1 MANHAS
7 FSISRARLLFSS
19 ISSLMFLDDV
29 KLSANVSCQFLVV
42 KNCILIRKYDSV
54 SNDIYMLTWR
64 GFFWLHNF
72 SQGLEFS
79 FVILEKKNHAKQ
91 SRRNPFLSLFMT
103 QSIRKICAQL
113 CYFQFAAENILLHA
127 FQLQMFNSRSQVRTE
142 TIIRWFCQ
150 ASSYLD
156 DHVKWRSSFQLGT

>member
-1 MANHAS
+1 MSHANS
-7 FSISRARLLFSS
+7 FKR
-19 ISSLMFLDDV
+19 
-29 KLSANVSCQFLVV
+29 LVV

-72 SQGLEFS
+72 SQGPEFS
-79 FVILEKKNHAKQ
+79 FVILEIKKPRKTITQ
-91 SRRNPFLSLFMT
+91 KSVFVSLFMT

-150 ASSYLD
+150 ASSYLCLRKPWPSRGSD
-156 DHVKWRSSFQLGT
+156 DHVKWRSRFQLGTWK

>member
-1 MANHAS
+1 MSHANS
-7 FSISRARLLFSS
+7 FKR
-19 ISSLMFLDDV
+19 
-29 KLSANVSCQFLVV
+29 LVV

-72 SQGLEFS
+72 SQGPEFS
-79 FVILEKKNHAKQ
+79 FVILKKKKHPKQ
-91 SRRNPFLSLFMT
+91 SRRNPFLCLCLW
-103 QSIRKICAQL
+103 RNQL
-113 CYFQFAAENILLHA
+113 EKFAAENILLHA

-150 ASSYLD
+150 ASSYLCLRKPWPSRGSD
-156 DHVKWRSSFQLGT
+156 DHVKWRSRFQLGTWK

>member
-1 MANHAS
+1 MSHANS
-7 FSISRARLLFSS
+7 FKR
-19 ISSLMFLDDV
+19 
-29 KLSANVSCQFLVV
+29 LVV

-150 ASSYLD
+150 ASSYLCLRKPWPSRGSD
-156 DHVKWRSSFQLGT
+156 DHVKWRSRFQLGTWK